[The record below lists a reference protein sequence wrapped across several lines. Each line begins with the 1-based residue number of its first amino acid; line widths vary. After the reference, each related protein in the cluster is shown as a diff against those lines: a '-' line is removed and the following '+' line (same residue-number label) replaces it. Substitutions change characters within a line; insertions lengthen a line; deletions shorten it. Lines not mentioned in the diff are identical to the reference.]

1 MILLMVI
8 LRSANDLGFS
18 IKVFLPV
25 CSVVGMDVPSDGK
38 VTCVQKWST
47 NRHKY
52 GLNAI

>member
-1 MILLMVI
+1 MEVACRPCI
-8 LRSANDLGFS
+8 SA
-18 IKVFLPV
+18 V
-25 CSVVGMDVPSDGK
+25 CSVVGIDVPRDGK